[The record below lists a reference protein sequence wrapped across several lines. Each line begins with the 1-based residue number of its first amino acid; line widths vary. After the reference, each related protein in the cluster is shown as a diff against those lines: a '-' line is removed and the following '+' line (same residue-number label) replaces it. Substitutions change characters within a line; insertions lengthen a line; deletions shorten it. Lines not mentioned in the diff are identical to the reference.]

1 MEPDSSEKNDHPTL
15 ERRSEVRKPVRVP
28 GMIKYGPIGTKIP
41 CTVHDLTQQGA
52 GLSVATTFG
61 LPDVFELAI
70 DGFFSSRNCRV
81 VRTDSKMVGVS
92 FK

>member
-1 MEPDSSEKNDHPTL
+1 MEPDSGEQADQATL
-15 ERRSEVRKPVRVP
+15 ERRSEARKPVQIP
-28 GMIKYGPIGTKIP
+28 GMIKFGPVGTKIP

-61 LPDVFELAI
+61 LPEVFELAI
-70 DGFFSSRNCRV
+70 NGVGSRDCRV
-81 VRTDSKMVGVS
+81 VWTDGKMLGVS